1 MGNIILR
8 STLLGLG
15 LSMDAGAVAIANG
28 MKYRDMAKRSMLFI
42 SFLFGFFQG
51 GMPLLGYWIGRA
63 ILAQIQEFL
72 PWLALLILGFLGGNM
87 LYGSSQSDTKAMKK
101 LTPFFCILQAI
112 ATSIDA
118 LSIGITIVHYTLIQA
133 IICAAII
140 MGVTMIISFLG
151 IYLGKRF
158 GLRFKGIAEGI
169 GGLILIGI
177 GIEIFLKGRGI

>member
-28 MKYRDMAKRSMLFI
+28 MKYRDMPKRSMLFI

-63 ILAQIQEFL
+63 IFAQIQEFL

-87 LYGSSQSDTKAMKK
+87 LYGSFQSDTKAMKK
-101 LTPFFCILQAI
+101 LTPFFLYSSSHCHLYRCTINWNYNCTLYLD
-112 ATSIDA
+112 TSYNMCGYHYGSYDDYF
-118 LSIGITIVHYTLIQA
+118 LSWDLFREKVWSKI
-133 IICAAII
+133 
-140 MGVTMIISFLG
+140 
-151 IYLGKRF
+151 
-158 GLRFKGIAEGI
+158 
-169 GGLILIGI
+169 
-177 GIEIFLKGRGI
+177 

>member
-87 LYGSSQSDTKAMKK
+87 LYGSFQSDTKAMKK
-101 LTPFFCILQAI
+101 LTPFFCI
-112 ATSIDA
+112 
-118 LSIGITIVHYTLIQA
+118 
-133 IICAAII
+133 
-140 MGVTMIISFLG
+140 F
-151 IYLGKRF
+151 
-158 GLRFKGIAEGI
+158 
-169 GGLILIGI
+169 
-177 GIEIFLKGRGI
+177 